1 MLIMVVS
8 NVLYFFRES
17 IHKVSHLCPILLLE
31 KQDGI
36 LKFSFKIHPND
47 LAPYTTS
54 ILFPSAIQ
62 KLRCELQEKPND

>member
-1 MLIMVVS
+1 MLIMVMS
-8 NVLYFFRES
+8 NALYFFKKS
-17 IHKVSHLCPILLLE
+17 IHKLSHLCPILLLK

-36 LKFSFKIHPND
+36 FKFSFKIHPNN

-62 KLRCELQEKPND
+62 KLRGELQKKPND